1 MSRPSV
7 CRNFYWSTKTYKLKL
22 SIAWSEGSLCRV
34 EVLRSEN
41 KFKCYYITA
50 KSKGM
55 FEVSGP
61 LFQLIFP
68 SKMLAILG
76 RLEMGQKNRA
86 L

>member
-1 MSRPSV
+1 MTFLKKKNVFFMINESKYIIYV
-7 CRNFYWSTKTYKLKL
+7 KLVRGDRIPL
-22 SIAWSEGSLCRV
+22 
-34 EVLRSEN
+34 
-41 KFKCYYITA
+41 KCYYITA